1 MSITNRGKKW
11 ELLNSWWV
19 LLSFFILGFISLI
32 YIGYKA
38 KVKRWK
44 ILSIIYF
51 FLTWVYMLSLDV
63 SNLPSIFAYIPMLT
77 YVSGIVYCFVVR
89 EEYLIRRDFYL
100 SNPFEIIDEHQYRN
114 TKKEFYIPL
123 NEEIVDN
130 KSDLY
135 KKEDLKLEAE
145 DSIYL
150 KNKVVENNKIDIN
163 NSTAD
168 ELSKLPGITV
178 VKAKKIADYINRNNG
193 FKSMDEFIKLM
204 EIKPHFAVQ
213 ILDMAYITEYKNKK
227 DDIADGRILDI

>member
-1 MSITNRGKKW
+1 
-11 ELLNSWWV
+11 
-19 LLSFFILGFISLI
+19 
-32 YIGYKA
+32 
-38 KVKRWK
+38 
-44 ILSIIYF
+44 
-51 FLTWVYMLSLDV
+51 
-63 SNLPSIFAYIPMLT
+63 MLT